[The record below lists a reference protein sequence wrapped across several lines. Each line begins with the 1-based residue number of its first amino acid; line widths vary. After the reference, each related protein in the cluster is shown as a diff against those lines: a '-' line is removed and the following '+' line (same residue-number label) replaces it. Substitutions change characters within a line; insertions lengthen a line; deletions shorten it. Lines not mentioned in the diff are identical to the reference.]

1 VECQKSGVAG
11 VQELQNRTPNLNSRF
26 RTDSSTSPGY
36 MRPLRGVFL
45 LNSCNS
51 CKLLTDL
58 CPCRENRFC
67 DTRSSA
73 NPAFHA

>member
-1 VECQKSGVAG
+1 MECQKSGVAG

-36 MRPLRGVFL
+36 MRPGVFL

-51 CKLLTDL
+51 
-58 CPCRENRFC
+58 
-67 DTRSSA
+67 
-73 NPAFHA
+73 

>member
-45 LNSCNS
+45 LQLLNS
-51 CKLLTDL
+51 
-58 CPCRENRFC
+58 
-67 DTRSSA
+67 
-73 NPAFHA
+73 